1 MTRKKQIFIPFVILI
16 AGILTFVLFSSM
28 KKPPEEKEEVDNT
41 PIVAVEPIS
50 LAPLTLQVDSYG
62 VVEPKYETEL
72 VAQVSGQIVELSDT
86 FVRGGFI
93 KKGQLLA
100 RIDPNDYEAALIDAE
115 ATMASARASL
125 ETERAQGQVAE
136 REWKRITDTSPTE
149 LSLRKPQL
157 AQEIVDM
164 YDYIDKVRFVSS
176 GTEATM
182 SAIRLARGV
191 TQKNDILKFE
201 GCYHG
206 HSDSLLVQAGSGLA
220 TFGTPSSPGVPA
232 DLTKHTLVCEYNNI
246 ENLKKC
252 FEDSNDIACIIIEPI
267 AGNMGLVPASP
278 EFLKACR
285 ELCDENGALL
295 IFDEVM
301 TGFRASLTGA
311 SGIVDTKA
319 DIITFGKV
327 IGAGMPV
334 GAFAS
339 SKKIMDHLSPD
350 GTVYQAG
357 TLSGNPVAMSAG
369 LTSLRKLK
377 ANPSIYDE
385 LNAKALRLVNGLKEV
400 ANTNNIPLQINT
412 RGSMFG
418 FFFCEEAPLNIKEVG
433 KCDFD
438 RFAKFHHEMLKKGFY
453 FACSQYEAGFICT
466 VITDENIDACINA
479 ASEVMKKF

>member
-1 MTRKKQIFIPFVILI
+1 MFDNSVKAYTQACEVIP
-16 AGILTFVLFSSM
+16 GG
-28 KKPPEEKEEVDNT
+28 
-41 PIVAVEPIS
+41 
-50 LAPLTLQVDSYG
+50 VDSPVRAFKSVGGTPPFIERGEGAYMYDVDG
-62 VVEPKYETEL
+62 NKYLDFVQSWGPLIFGHCDKDIEEAVIKT
-72 VAQVSGQIVELSDT
+72 VKNGLS
-86 FVRGGFI
+86 FG
-93 KKGQLLA
+93 A
-100 RIDPNDYEAALIDAE
+100 
-115 ATMASARASL
+115 
-125 ETERAQGQVAE
+125 
-136 REWKRITDTSPTE
+136 PTE
-149 LSLRKPQL
+149 LETLL
-157 AQEIVDM
+157 AEEIVEM

-176 GTEATM
+176 GTEAVM

-191 TQKNDILKFE
+191 TGKNDILKFE

-232 DLTKHTLVCEYNNI
+232 DLTKHTLLCEYNNI

-252 FEDSNDIACIIIEPI
+252 FEDSDDISCIIIEPI

-285 ELCDENGALL
+285 ELCDANGALL

-311 SGIVDTKA
+311 SGLLETKA

-377 ANPSIYDE
+377 ANPSIYNE
-385 LNAKALRLVNGLKEV
+385 LNEKALRLVNGLKEV
-400 ANTNNIPLQINT
+400 ANSNNIPLQINT

-418 FFFCEEAPLNIKEVG
+418 FFFCENEPTNIKEVG

-453 FACSQYEAGFICT
+453 FACSQYEAGFIST
-466 VITDENIDACINA
+466 VITNEDIDACIAA
-479 ASEVMKKF
+479 ASEVMKEF